1 MAMSAPSEN
10 CVSGAAGCCC
20 TVDFPFSSANGS
32 PEGKKE
38 IVVAGSNFFA
48 RARPFLFGVGA
59 LLFAAGLLL
68 PLQGPAELL
77 VFAAAYLLWGN
88 GVLLTAGR
96 NIIRG
101 SVFDEN
107 FLMSI
112 ATLGAFA
119 IGEYPEGVAVM
130 IFYQVGELLQGRAVE
145 RSRRSI
151 RELMDIRPDY
161 AHLRGTEGTT
171 KVSPHLVR
179 AGDIIEVRPGERVPL
194 DGSVLEG
201 STTLDVSALTGESLP
216 RDISPGDQVLSG
228 SINQG
233 GLISIKV
240 SREYKESTVSRI
252 LSLVESAASRKAQT
266 ERFITRFAR
275 YYTPVVVA
283 AAVLLAL
290 LPPLLLADQ
299 TFATW
304 SYRALVFLVIS
315 CPCALVISIPLGF
328 WGGIGGASR
337 KGILVKG
344 GNYLE
349 ALSNT
354 GTVIFDKTGTLTQ
367 GSFRVHEILPTPGFT
382 KRELLRCAASA
393 SRYSSHP
400 VAVSVLRA
408 WEEKEGRPGNGTTA
422 AKTDAE
428 KEDYKVL
435 SFTEISGR
443 GVKLLTP
450 KGEVLMG
457 NSRLLEQYGI
467 PVQEE
472 ISGNRVYLAIG
483 GKYAG
488 SIKVED
494 VLREDTSTAVQAL
507 RNLGVRNIVM
517 LTGDRKAVADR
528 IGQKIGLDRVYSELL
543 PHQKVEILE
552 RLQGEQKGK
561 KKVAFVGDGINDA
574 PALARADIGVAMGGI
589 GSDAAVEAADVVLMT
604 GEPSKLAEAISIAR
618 KTRGIVVQNVVLAL
632 GIKALV
638 LFLGAAGLASLW
650 EAVFA
655 DVGVALLAVLNA
667 MRAMR

>member
-1 MAMSAPSEN
+1 MSAQSEN

-20 TVDFPFSSANGS
+20 TVDSPFSSVSGS
-32 PEGKKE
+32 PEGEKE
-38 IVVAGSNFFA
+38 IVAAGSYFFA

-68 PLQGPAELL
+68 PLQDPAELL

-161 AHLRGTEGTT
+161 AHLRGREGTT

-194 DGSVLEG
+194 DGSVLKG
-201 STTLDVSALTGESLP
+201 STTLDLSALTGESLP
-216 RDISPGDQVLSG
+216 REINAGDQVLSG

-233 GLISIKV
+233 GLLSIEV
-240 SREYKESTVSRI
+240 AREYKESTVSRI

-290 LPPLLLADQ
+290 LPPLLIADQ

-337 KGILVKG
+337 RGILVKG
-344 GNYLE
+344 GNFLE
-349 ALSNT
+349 ALSDI
-354 GTVIFDKTGTLTQ
+354 GTVIFDKTGTLTR
-367 GSFRVHEILPTPGFT
+367 GSFQLQEISPALGFT

-408 WEEKEGRPGNGTTA
+408 WEEKEVRPGGAGTAA
-422 AKTDAE
+422 AKTGAE
-428 KEDYKVL
+428 KEDYKAL

-457 NSRLLEQYGI
+457 NSRLLEQYGV

-472 ISGNRVYLAIG
+472 ISGNRVHLAIG

-494 VLREDTSTAVQAL
+494 VLREDTSAAVQAL

-517 LTGDRKAVADR
+517 LTGDRKAVADK

-552 RLQGEQKGK
+552 RLQSEQKGK

-632 GIKALV
+632 GIKAIV
-638 LFLGAAGLASLW
+638 LLLGAAGLASLW